1 MGRMEKIKARQNKIG
16 QISDTVK
23 IQSVTLAQEP
33 KFIEDLIVQSCLML
47 LEEKVAVRCKKSDTA
62 LVKGVFAKAE
72 ASYARVIK
80 ESTGREDM
88 KMTLTLDTENRIG
101 GVVVCVQNGHITVD
115 NTISARLELVLE
127 Q

>member
-88 KMTLTLDTENRIG
+88 KMTLTLDTENIPEDRIG

-115 NTISARLELVLE
+115 NTISARL
-127 Q
+127 